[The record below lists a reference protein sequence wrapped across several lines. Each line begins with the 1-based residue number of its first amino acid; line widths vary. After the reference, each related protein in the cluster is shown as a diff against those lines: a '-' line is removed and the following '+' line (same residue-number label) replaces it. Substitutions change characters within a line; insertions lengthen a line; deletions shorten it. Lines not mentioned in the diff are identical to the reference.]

1 MLPDKA
7 LRILI
12 LGHRLAIIMAEQ
24 NQCGLPVAYY
34 RGGTSKALFFHENVL
49 PSPGTERD
57 KVLKRVMGSPDP
69 LQIDGMGG
77 AKAVTSKIAIIKKS
91 TRDDADID
99 YTFVQVGIKEDT
111 ISYEGNCGNISA
123 AVGPFAIDEGL
134 VSHRPGI
141 SINTTLQSQEVRIY
155 NTGTKKVIV
164 SHVPIDDNGAFV
176 HSGNEKIS
184 GVPGTGSPILM
195 DYRHVSSFIRFW
207 PYTAQPNLH
216 KIRLLGPL
224 CQKGCFPRVIQPI

>member
-1 MLPDKA
+1 
-7 LRILI
+7 
-12 LGHRLAIIMAEQ
+12 MAGQ

-57 KVLKRVMGSPDP
+57 EVLKRAMASPDP

-91 TRDDADID
+91 ARDDADVD
-99 YTFVQVGIKEDT
+99 YTFVQVGTKEDN
-111 ISYEGNCGNISA
+111 ISYGGNCGNISA

-134 VSHRPGI
+134 VSYRPGI
-141 SINTTLQSQEVRIY
+141 SIDATLKSQEIRIY
-155 NTGTKKVIV
+155 NTGTKKVIL
-164 SHVPIDDNGAFV
+164 SHVPIDENGAFI
-176 HSGNEKIS
+176 HSGNEEIS

-195 DYRHVSSFIRFW
+195 DYRNVSSIIRFW
-207 PYTAQPNLH
+207 PYTVQPYLR
-216 KIRLLGPL
+216 KTRLLERL